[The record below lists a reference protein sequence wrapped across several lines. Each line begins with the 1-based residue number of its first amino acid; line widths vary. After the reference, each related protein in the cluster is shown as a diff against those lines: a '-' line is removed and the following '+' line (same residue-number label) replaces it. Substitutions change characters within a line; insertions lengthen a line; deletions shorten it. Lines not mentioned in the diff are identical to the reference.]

1 VFASDAD
8 GNLIRATRAE
18 GGISAS
24 MPMRAFSVRVSNDRT
39 DRIFMS
45 TDSGLVIGLRKR
57 GETIPVYHK
66 FPDRLPILPE
76 VAPEIAEPPA
86 AEAAPET
93 N

>member
-1 VFASDAD
+1 
-8 GNLIRATRAE
+8 
-18 GGISAS
+18 
-24 MPMRAFSVRVSNDRT
+24 
-39 DRIFMS
+39 
-45 TDSGLVIGLRKR
+45 
-57 GETIPVYHK
+57 VYHK